1 MMAMILI
8 LIIVVY
14 GSYRLY
20 QHLYP
25 TPEVTPHGKYV
36 LITGCDT
43 GFGRTLAIEL
53 DRQGFHI
60 LAGIYNSDNQKAL
73 ENELS
78 SRATVFS
85 LDITQPAQVDAAY
98 QLVKTKTDT
107 LHALVNNAGIDQ
119 DGLIDWISLDFMRR
133 MMEVNYFGHVNM
145 TKTFL
150 PLLIKK
156 RNSRVINICSV
167 AGYIVAPSMSSYCAS
182 KYALEAFSDC
192 LRREMHP
199 WGLRVSI
206 IEPGYM
212 RTPIIEGQVEIM
224 RKMWNGLREDVRERW
239 GEDYLKNIM
248 NKRTNS
254 FFIRLA
260 EDPRKV
266 VRALQ
271 HAVANTVPHIRY
283 RPGWQSSLLFF
294 PLSMIPAGITDFV
307 LYRGQGRNVTPSG
320 VYQQIKE

>member
-1 MMAMILI
+1 MLMILI
-8 LIIVVY
+8 LIIIVY

-25 TPEVTPHGKYV
+25 TPEINPHGKYV

-53 DRQGFHI
+53 DKQGFHI

-85 LDITQPAQVDAAY
+85 LDITQPTQVDAAY

-199 WGLRVSI
+199 WGLHVSI

-212 RTPIIEGQVEIM
+212 RTPIIEGQVETM

-239 GEDYLKNIM
+239 GEDYLTNLM
-248 NKRTNS
+248 DKRTNNV
-254 FFIRLA
+254 FIYFA

-294 PLSMIPAGITDFV
+294 PLSMIPAGITDFI
-307 LYRGQGRNVTPSG
+307 LYRGRGRNVTPSG